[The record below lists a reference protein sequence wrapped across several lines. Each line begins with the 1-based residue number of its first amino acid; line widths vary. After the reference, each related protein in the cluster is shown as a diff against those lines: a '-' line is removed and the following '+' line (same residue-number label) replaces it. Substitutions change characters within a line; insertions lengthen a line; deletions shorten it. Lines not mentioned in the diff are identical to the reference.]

1 MPPKEIE
8 DGVTRSGARAA
19 SYARQS
25 QPKTLHH
32 PRANSLYDIGAVRRC
47 HVLSMAGL
55 HCGNKVF

>member
-32 PRANSLYDIGAVRRC
+32 PRANSLYDIGAVGG
-47 HVLSMAGL
+47 VM
-55 HCGNKVF
+55 F